1 MPFSGHREPPSGG
14 SLYSPRYT
22 TSRPVSRSS
31 LGGHALGACRW
42 GPGLPVPMSFNSAGA
57 GTAFQLGGKADSG
70 SSVTGTSSGN
80 DARIEIRSPGAVCAE
95 TCTNISRTASERCSD
110 VYIIGYP
117 LWFHRPPASWAPMPL
132 NAVASCFARH
142 SRHSSMAS
150 CTPRSRFDGGHR
162 ARPQSRWLC
171 PGGR

>member
-1 MPFSGHREPPSGG
+1 MSGCFGFSSRFRSRGVTVEGTTRTAVRPSFN
-14 SLYSPRYT
+14 
-22 TSRPVSRSS
+22 
-31 LGGHALGACRW
+31 HA
-42 GPGLPVPMSFNSAGA
+42 VPMSFNSAGA

>member
-1 MPFSGHREPPSGG
+1 VMEDLVRG
-14 SLYSPRYT
+14 SMD
-22 TSRPVSRSS
+22 
-31 LGGHALGACRW
+31 LGATDPR
-42 GPGLPVPMSFNSAGA
+42 PGYLREVRGGADHWKAQGGAVHFSNIRGNSAGA